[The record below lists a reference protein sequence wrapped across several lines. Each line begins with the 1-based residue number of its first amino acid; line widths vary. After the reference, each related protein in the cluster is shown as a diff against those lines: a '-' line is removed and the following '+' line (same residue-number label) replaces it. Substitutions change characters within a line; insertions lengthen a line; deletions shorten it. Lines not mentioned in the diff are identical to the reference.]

1 MAPGVLDEVQAAEIF
16 TRYGIERP
24 REAVSEDPAQ
34 AAEVARDLDC
44 RIVVKLVCAEV
55 PHKAREGLVK
65 LDLDSPAEVKAAAQ
79 EVQDRAREMGVDATR
94 LLVQEQLAAGPEF
107 LIGVTV
113 DPIFGPAMTVR
124 TGGGGV
130 SGETVFNLLPL
141 RQGEA
146 TSIASSAAADA
157 SIELTDSELKEL
169 IDVVECFA
177 WLAEDLSDRILEIE
191 ANPIIITSGRAVA
204 VDALA
209 VAKDE
214 IGEN

>member
-1 MAPGVLDEVQAAEIF
+1 
-16 TRYGIERP
+16 
-24 REAVSEDPAQ
+24 
-34 AAEVARDLDC
+34 
-44 RIVVKLVCAEV
+44 
-55 PHKAREGLVK
+55 
-65 LDLDSPAEVKAAAQ
+65 
-79 EVQDRAREMGVDATR
+79 MGVDATR

-113 DPIFGPAMTVR
+113 DPIYGPAMTVR
-124 TGGGGV
+124 SGGGGV
-130 SGETVFNLLPL
+130 SGETAFNLLPL

-146 TSIASSAAADA
+146 TSIASSAAAGA
-157 SIELTDSELKEL
+157 SIELTDSEMEKLV
-169 IDVVECFA
+169 DVVERFA

-209 VAKDE
+209 VARDE